1 MTGDI
6 HMIDA
11 QLFIKWLR
19 VMAEGM
25 EIHRGDEY
33 FEGAAKSYRV
43 TIAVVQSG
51 ILNIQRSVK
60 TGG

>member
-6 HMIDA
+6 QMIDA

-25 EIHRGDEY
+25 EIHRGEEY
-33 FEGAAKSYRV
+33 FHGAAKAYRV
-43 TIAVVQSG
+43 TIVAVQSG
-51 ILNIQRSVK
+51 ILDIRRSIES
-60 TGG
+60 GE

>member
-1 MTGDI
+1 MTGESQ
-6 HMIDA
+6 MVDA

-19 VMAEGM
+19 VMVEEM
-25 EIHRGDEY
+25 EVHQGDIY

-51 ILNIQRSVK
+51 IFDIQRSSK
-60 TGG
+60 EKR